1 MNKRS
6 LSKIDIFSI
15 VLGAIIGWGSFM
27 LPGTKFLKESGV
39 INTFLG
45 LALGVICIIIIEK
58 NYSIMMST
66 HDEEGGE
73 FSYTYNNLGKKHGF
87 VVGWFLS
94 LAYFTMIPLNATA
107 FPLVIKKLFGG
118 VLEFGYLY
126 NIAGYNVYLG
136 EILVS
141 SIIILAFAILN
152 LKGIKKTSKI
162 QNIIIFSLISMIV
175 IVGIGMF
182 LKGDKTKFINTYI
195 EGYHFDLSEIA
206 KVFAITPF
214 AFIGFDA
221 IPQLSKEFNFS
232 KKKASIVAIFSLIIG
247 GLIYNILNIIT
258 ALAYTAEEAIN
269 LEWAA
274 GSAVLTVL
282 GKGAFV
288 LLIIALC
295 SAVWSGI
302 NGFMICSSKLL
313 GSISNYK
320 MLPSNIGKVNKN
332 GVFGN
337 AIIFITIVS
346 LIAPWFGREAIIWIV
361 DMSSVGASIAYL
373 YVSFIAFKHGKSKI
387 SKLIPIIGI
396 IISIIF
402 MILLL
407 LPNSPA
413 SLSKEAMIALVVW
426 SLIGFFVFYRI
437 QLKFKVKERRN
448 RKLAS

>member
-1 MNKRS
+1 MRENK

-39 INTFLG
+39 VNTFLG

-58 NYSIMMST
+58 NYLIMMKT

-87 VVGWFLS
+87 IVGWFLT

-107 FPLVIKKLFGG
+107 FPLVIKKIFGG

-126 NIAGYNVYLG
+126 NIAGYDVYLG
-136 EILVS
+136 EILMS
-141 SIIILAFAILN
+141 SIIIIAFASLN
-152 LKGIKKTSKI
+152 LKGIKKTSKV
-162 QNIIIFSLISMIV
+162 QNVIIFSLILMILV
-175 IVGIGMF
+175 VGVGM
-182 LKGDKTKFINTYI
+182 LIKGDRTNFVKTYI
-195 EGYHFDLSEIA
+195 ETYSFDLSQVL

-221 IPQLSKEFNFS
+221 IPQLSRELNFS
-232 KKKASIVAIFSLIIG
+232 KKKASRVAIVSLVIG
-247 GLIYNILNIIT
+247 ALIYNVLNIIT
-258 ALAYTAEEAIN
+258 ALAYSPEQASG

-274 GSAVLTVL
+274 GSAVLSTL
-282 GKGAFV
+282 GKGAFL
-288 LLIIALC
+288 LLIIALTA
-295 SAVWSGI
+295 AVWSGI

-313 GSISNYK
+313 GSIANYK
-320 MLPSNIGKVNKN
+320 ILPSKIGEVNNN

-361 DMSSVGASIAYL
+361 DMSSLGASVAYL
-373 YVSFIAFKHGKSKI
+373 YVSLIGIKKAENKKNKIIA
-387 SKLIPIIGI
+387 IIGVV
-396 IISIIF
+396 ISIIF
-402 MILLL
+402 VMLLL
-407 LPNSPA
+407 LPISPA
-413 SLSKEAMIALVVW
+413 ALTKESIIALIIWCIVG
-426 SLIGFFVFYRI
+426 SIAYYRI
-437 QLKFKVKERRN
+437 QHKKTIDFIEMYNKSV
-448 RKLAS
+448 